1 MMIVHLECYAHFLPY
16 KSAKTISYTY
26 AIGPTMAM
34 SPDFFTMSDFSLA
47 GKTVI
52 VRVDFNSPINPE
64 TGEFLDDTRVRLHLP
79 TLQELKHSKV
89 VLLAHQSRPGKSDYT
104 PLAQHAK
111 VVSRLLKHDV
121 AYVDDLLG
129 SRAKEAVK
137 NLKEGDFILLENV
150 RFYAEE
156 VSMDDWPFEKQA
168 KSRIVKGLAPLAQYF
183 VNDAFAAAHRGQ
195 PSLTGFTP
203 LIPCCAGRLME
214 REIVSLGKALESKE
228 KPRVVVLGGAKF
240 DDSIAM
246 ADNMLHNGLADRILT
261 GGAVANF
268 YLHAAGVD
276 IGAPALDFLK
286 KEAGDKYDDLMSK
299 AQHHLKDFKDS
310 VVVPSDVALN
320 EDGKRKDIKISE
332 LPTKYNINDIGV
344 DSIYH
349 YVKELAKAATVIV
362 NGPMGVFEVDEF
374 AMGTEEVFKAVS
386 ESKGYKVVGGGH
398 TSATFENM
406 GLAGKVDHVSS
417 GGGACLTF
425 LAGGAMPGINAL
437 IANRKKFASTKLP

>member
-1 MMIVHLECYAHFLPY
+1 
-16 KSAKTISYTY
+16 
-26 AIGPTMAM
+26 MAM

-79 TLQELKHSKV
+79 TLQELRHSKV

-111 VVSRLLKHDV
+111 VVTKLLKHEV
-121 AYVDDLLG
+121 TYIDDLLG
-129 SRAKEAVK
+129 SKAKEAVR
-137 NLKEGDFILLENV
+137 NLKEGDFILLENT

-156 VSMDDWPFEKQA
+156 VSMDDMPFEKQA
-168 KSRIVKGLAPLAQYF
+168 KTRLVKGLAPLAQYF
-183 VNDAFAAAHRGQ
+183 INDAFAAAHRGQ
-195 PSLTGFTP
+195 PSLTGFVP
-203 LIPCCAGRLME
+203 LMPCAAGRLME
-214 REIVSLGKALESKE
+214 REIVSLGKALLSKE
-228 KPRVVVLGGAKF
+228 KPRVVILGGAKF

-246 ADNMLHNGLADRILT
+246 ADNMLKNGLADRILT

-268 YLHAAGVD
+268 YLHAAGVN

-286 KEAGDKYDDLMSK
+286 KEAGDKYDDLMKLS
-299 AQHHLKDFKDS
+299 QHHLKDFKDR
-310 VVVPSDVALN
+310 VVMPTDVALN
-320 EDGKRKDIKISE
+320 EDGKRKDVKIAE

-344 DSIYH
+344 DTIYH
-349 YVKELAKAATVIV
+349 YAQELAKAATVIV

-374 AMGTEEVFKAVS
+374 SMGTEEVFKAVAD
-386 ESKGYKVVGGGH
+386 SKGYKVVGGGH

-406 GLAGKVDHVSS
+406 DLAKKVDHVSS

-425 LAGGAMPGINAL
+425 LAGGAMPGIESL
-437 IANRKKFASTKLP
+437 IVNKKKFANAKLP